1 MEALSVVVNSKL
13 VADDVRHSTSGYD
26 EVRRT
31 ADQALRIQRRRHR
44 LWSALWRSV
53 TAVGGRRA
61 GGAESRAE
69 EGSVSAEE
77 VVKRPRLVAQS
88 SGD

>member
-1 MEALSVVVNSKL
+1 MEALSLVVNSKL
-13 VADDVRHSTSGYD
+13 VADDVRHSTSGYG

-31 ADQALRIQRRRHR
+31 ADEALRVQRRRR
-44 LWSALWRSV
+44 RPWSALWRSV
-53 TAVGGRRA
+53 TALGRRRS
-61 GGAESRAE
+61 G
-69 EGSVSAEE
+69 SAEE

>member
-13 VADDVRHSTSGYD
+13 VADDVRRSTSGYD

-31 ADQALRIQRRRHR
+31 ADEALRVQRRRHR

-53 TAVGGRRA
+53 TALGGRRSSSAKEA
-61 GGAESRAE
+61 GG
-69 EGSVSAEE
+69 G
-77 VVKRPRLVAQS
+77 VKSPRLVAQS
-88 SGD
+88 SRD